1 MLTVSCRANFI
12 SIASKNPQRCYLRP
26 RNVEEAQKALGED
39 VGPGHERQNGIFKAS
54 NLGFNMQCL
63 RQVGRRVRDQVADPQ
78 AAIEISTYL
87 IADAAPSVGTL
98 HVNAEQGRTAT
109 SVNVM
114 APGAHARARSRAGV

>member
-1 MLTVSCRANFI
+1 MVESICAIMLIASCRANFI
-12 SIASKNPQRCYLRP
+12 FIASKNPQRCYLRP

-39 VGPGHERQNGIFKAS
+39 VGPRHERQNGTFKAP

-87 IADAAPSVGTL
+87 IANAATSVGTL
-98 HVNAEQGRTAT
+98 YVYAE
-109 SVNVM
+109 
-114 APGAHARARSRAGV
+114 

>member
-1 MLTVSCRANFI
+1 MA
-12 SIASKNPQRCYLRP
+12 IASKNPQRCYLRP
-26 RNVEEAQKALGED
+26 RNVEEAHKALGED

-78 AAIEISTYL
+78 AAIEIPTYL
-87 IADAAPSVGTL
+87 IPDAASSVGTL
-98 HVNAEQGRTAT
+98 YVHAEQGRPAT